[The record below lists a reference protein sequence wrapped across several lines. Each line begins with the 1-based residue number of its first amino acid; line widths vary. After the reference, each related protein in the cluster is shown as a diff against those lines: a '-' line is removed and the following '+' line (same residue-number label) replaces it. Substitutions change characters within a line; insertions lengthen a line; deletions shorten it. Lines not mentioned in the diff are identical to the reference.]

1 MMGQWN
7 RRKEASE
14 LLNKCWGGKE
24 KRSVSM
30 LNAHF
35 QCPALSVGKLSDL
48 TLTLFRL
55 LLV

>member
-1 MMGQWN
+1 MMGQWT

-24 KRSVSM
+24 KRRSVSI

-35 QCPALSVGKLSDL
+35 QCPALSAGKLSDF
-48 TLTLFRL
+48 TPYSI
-55 LLV
+55 